1 MEREEVEVNKNV
13 RPISSHLEGI
23 SFVDKD
29 LLWPKRNLLPL
40 VSGPAGEI
48 PRLFHALSLNVS
60 CENFKKTLLRFS
72 QPRPQGFSLKNW
84 VGRPTH
90 FLGVKPWGRGSVFL
104 VSCHT

>member
-60 CENFKKTLLRFS
+60 CENFKKTRLRFS
-72 QPRPQGFSLKNW
+72 QPNEVEF
-84 VGRPTH
+84 
-90 FLGVKPWGRGSVFL
+90 F
-104 VSCHT
+104 